1 MNPVYMGCLTILN
14 VLFSIILLSLDYA
27 IEFKAQNFYIIAGI
41 CIFINT
47 IYLVDLIMN
56 ILVLG
61 WMNMVKE
68 KKILLCEILAQIA

>member
-14 VLFSIILLSLDYA
+14 VLFSIVLLSLDYA
-27 IEFKAQNFYIIAGI
+27 IEFKAQNFYIIAGF

-47 IYLVDLIMN
+47 LYLVDLIMN

-61 WMNMVKE
+61 WSNMVKE
-68 KKILLCEILAQIA
+68 KKILLCEILAQIT